1 MSPFLAPCGAKRG
14 KGNGFMAAYKRV
26 LIKLSGEALGEHG
39 KLFDFTQIDRVAQVL
54 CDLQKTGTQVAVV
67 IGAGNIWRGRQG
79 PAAQM
84 AAINADHMGM
94 LGTVINSIAMQ
105 DAVERLGVPSRVMSA
120 VEMNRFCEP
129 YTYRRAVRH
138 LEKGRVVIFAC
149 GTGNPFFSTDTA
161 AALRAVE
168 IGADAILLAKN
179 VDGVYDSD
187 PRVNPDAKFLSDL
200 TYHDVQERDL
210 KVMDAAAITICRENS
225 VPCIRVFGLDDP
237 QNILRVIQGDPMGT
251 VVHP

>member
-1 MSPFLAPCGAKRG
+1 
-14 KGNGFMAAYKRV
+14 MAQYKRV
-26 LIKLSGEALGEHG
+26 LIKLSGEALGENG
-39 KLFDFTQIDRVAQVL
+39 RLFDFDQIDRVAATIGEL
-54 CDLQKTGTQVAVV
+54 HKTGTEIAIV

-79 PAAQM
+79 PAAKM
-84 AAINADHMGM
+84 TAINADHMGM
-94 LGTVINSIAMQ
+94 LGTAINSIAMQ
-105 DAVERLGVPSRVMSA
+105 DAIERLDIPTRVMSA
-120 VEMNRFCEP
+120 VEMTRFCEP
-129 YTYRRAVRH
+129 YTCLRAVRH
-138 LEKGRVVIFAC
+138 LEKGRIVIVAC

-187 PRVNPDAKFLSDL
+187 PRVNPDAKLLKDL
-200 TYHDVQERDL
+200 TYQQVQERDL
-210 KVMDAAAITICRENS
+210 RVMDASAITICRENK

-237 QNILRVIQGDPMGT
+237 QNILRVIEGDPMGT

>member
-1 MSPFLAPCGAKRG
+1 MK
-14 KGNGFMAAYKRV
+14 YHRV
-26 LIKLSGEALGEHG
+26 LIKLSGEALGENG
-39 KLFDFTQIDRVAQVL
+39 RLFDFNQIDRVASVIARL
-54 CDLQKTGTQVAVV
+54 HETGTEIAIV

-79 PAAQM
+79 PAAKM

-94 LGTVINSIAMQ
+94 LGTAINSIAMQ
-105 DAVERLGVPSRVMSA
+105 DAIERQGVSTRVMSA
-120 VEMNRFCEP
+120 IEMNRFCEP
-129 YTYRRAVRH
+129 YTYRRAIRH

-168 IGADAILLAKN
+168 VGADAILLAKN

-187 PRVNPDAKFLSDL
+187 PRLNKDAKLLKDIN
-200 TYHDVQERDL
+200 YHDVLDKNL
-210 KVMDAAAITICRENS
+210 KVMDASAITICQENK
-225 VPCIRVFGLDDP
+225 VPCIRVFGLEDP
-237 QNILRVIQGDPMGT
+237 ENIIRVIQGDDMGT

>member
-1 MSPFLAPCGAKRG
+1 MTP
-14 KGNGFMAAYKRV
+14 
-26 LIKLSGEALGEHG
+26 
-39 KLFDFTQIDRVAQVL
+39 
-54 CDLQKTGTQVAVV
+54 
-67 IGAGNIWRGRQG
+67 
-79 PAAQM
+79 
-84 AAINADHMGM
+84 INADHMGM
-94 LGTVINSIAMQ
+94 LGTAINSIAMQ
-105 DAVERLGVPSRVMSA
+105 DAIERLDIPTRVMSA

-187 PRVNPDAKFLSDL
+187 PRVNPEAKLLKDL
-200 TYHDVQERDL
+200 TYNEVQERDL
-210 KVMDAAAITICRENS
+210 KVMDAAAITICRENK
-225 VPCIRVFGLDDP
+225 VPSIRVFGLDDP
-237 QNILRVIQGDPMGT
+237 ENILRVIEGDPMGT
-251 VVHP
+251 DVHP